1 MLFENPFEADGEWYK
16 GNLHTHTTNS
26 DGAWSPDRVA
36 AEYRAKGY
44 NFLFIT
50 DHGTVTDVS
59 GLSGDGLLVLNGTE
73 LGAGKSEVGHS
84 YHLAVLNLKE
94 TVSAKSASTLQGLI
108 DLLRS
113 KGAEVIIAHPYWSG
127 LTINDFSDLEGYVGV
142 EVFNSTCHFAIAKGH
157 SAVHWDDLLV
167 RGKSVAGF
175 AVDDAHEHSRDDRP
189 LDICYAWIMAKLP
202 ELTEAAV
209 MSAIK
214 SGRFYAS
221 NGPTIHDISVKDG
234 DSFTR
239 GSKGK
244 GQTEYTKQNG
254 KPVVQYSNSNYNKIC
269 IEFKNGII
277 NAEGNS
283 ENEVCNAIVEYAGTA
298 TGYQQA
304 TVAGAPSTPGSPQSF
319 EEADF

>member
-26 DGAWSPDRVA
+26 DGAWSPERVA
-36 AEYRAKGY
+36 TEYRAKGY

-84 YHLAVLNLKE
+84 YHLAILNLKE
-94 TVSAKSASTLQGLI
+94 TVSAKSAPTLQGLI

-127 LTINDFSDLEGYVGV
+127 LTINDFSNLEGYIGV
-142 EVFNSTCHFAIAKGH
+142 EIFNSTCHFAIAKGH

-167 RGKSVAGF
+167 RGNRVVGF
-175 AVDDAHEHSRDDRP
+175 AVDDAHEHSRDNKP

-234 DSFTR
+234 KISVSTSEVKVINFIANVSSGRSITAKGDEVLTQAEYQLR
-239 GSKGK
+239 GSEKYIRVECFDG
-244 GQTEYTKQNG
+244 NG
-254 KPVVQYSNSNYNKIC
+254 RGAWSNPVV
-269 IEFKNGII
+269 F
-277 NAEGNS
+277 NA
-283 ENEVCNAIVEYAGTA
+283 
-298 TGYQQA
+298 
-304 TVAGAPSTPGSPQSF
+304 PQ
-319 EEADF
+319 

>member
-26 DGAWSPDRVA
+26 DGAWSPERVA
-36 AEYRAKGY
+36 TEYRAKGY

-84 YHLAVLNLKE
+84 YHLAILNLKE

-127 LTINDFSDLEGYVGV
+127 LTINDFSNLEGYIGV
-142 EVFNSTCHFAIAKGH
+142 EIFNSTCHFAIAKGH
-157 SAVHWDDLLV
+157 SAVHWDDLLA
-167 RGKSVAGF
+167 RGKRVAGF
-175 AVDDAHEHSRDDRP
+175 AVDDAHEHSRDNKP

-234 DSFTR
+234 KISVSTSEVKVINFIANVSSGRSITAKGDEVLTQAEYQLR
-239 GSKGK
+239 GSEKYIRVECFDG
-244 GQTEYTKQNG
+244 NG
-254 KPVVQYSNSNYNKIC
+254 RGAWSNPVV
-269 IEFKNGII
+269 F
-277 NAEGNS
+277 NA
-283 ENEVCNAIVEYAGTA
+283 
-298 TGYQQA
+298 
-304 TVAGAPSTPGSPQSF
+304 PQ
-319 EEADF
+319 

>member
-127 LTINDFSDLEGYVGV
+127 LTINDFSNLEGYIGV

-167 RGKSVAGF
+167 RGNRVVGF

-234 DSFTR
+234 KISVSTSEVKVINFIANVSSGRSITAKGDEVLTQAEYQLRASEKYIRVECFDRNGR
-239 GSKGK
+239 GAWS
-244 GQTEYTKQNG
+244 N
-254 KPVVQYSNSNYNKIC
+254 PVV
-269 IEFKNGII
+269 F
-277 NAEGNS
+277 NA
-283 ENEVCNAIVEYAGTA
+283 
-298 TGYQQA
+298 
-304 TVAGAPSTPGSPQSF
+304 PQ
-319 EEADF
+319 

>member
-59 GLSGDGLLVLNGTE
+59 DLSGDGLLVLNGTE

-94 TVSAKSASTLQGLI
+94 TVSAKSAPTLQGLI

-113 KGAEVIIAHPYWSG
+113 KGAEVIVAHPYWSG
-127 LTINDFSDLEGYVGV
+127 LTINDFSNLEGYIGV

-157 SAVHWDDLLV
+157 SAVHWDDLLA
-167 RGKSVAGF
+167 RGKRVAGF

-234 DSFTR
+234 KISVSTSEVKVINFIANVSSGRSITAKGDEVLTQAEYQLR
-239 GSKGK
+239 GSEKYIRVECFDG
-244 GQTEYTKQNG
+244 NG
-254 KPVVQYSNSNYNKIC
+254 RGAWSNPVV
-269 IEFKNGII
+269 F
-277 NAEGNS
+277 NA
-283 ENEVCNAIVEYAGTA
+283 
-298 TGYQQA
+298 
-304 TVAGAPSTPGSPQSF
+304 PQ
-319 EEADF
+319 

>member
-26 DGAWSPDRVA
+26 DGAWSPDQVA
-36 AEYRAKGY
+36 TEYRARGY

-50 DHGTVTDVS
+50 DHGKVTDVS
-59 GLSGDGLLVLNGTE
+59 DLSGDGLLVLNGTE

-94 TVSAKSASTLQGLI
+94 TVSAQSAPTLQGLI

-127 LTINDFSDLEGYVGV
+127 LTINDFSNLEGYVGV

-157 SAVHWDDLLV
+157 SATHWDDLLA

-175 AVDDAHEHSRDDRP
+175 AVDDAHERSRDGKP
-189 LDICYAWIMAKLP
+189 LDACYAWIMAKLP

-234 DSFTR
+234 KISVSTSEVKVINFIANVSSGRSITAKGDEVLTQAEYQLR
-239 GSKGK
+239 GSEKYIRVECFDG
-244 GQTEYTKQNG
+244 NG
-254 KPVVQYSNSNYNKIC
+254 RGAWSNPVV
-269 IEFKNGII
+269 F
-277 NAEGNS
+277 NA
-283 ENEVCNAIVEYAGTA
+283 
-298 TGYQQA
+298 
-304 TVAGAPSTPGSPQSF
+304 PQ
-319 EEADF
+319 

>member
-94 TVSAKSASTLQGLI
+94 TVSAKSAPTLQGLI

-113 KGAEVIIAHPYWSG
+113 KGAEVIVAHPYWSG
-127 LTINDFSDLEGYVGV
+127 LTINDFSNLEGYIGV

-157 SAVHWDDLLV
+157 SAVHWDDLLA
-167 RGKSVAGF
+167 RGKRVCGF

-234 DSFTR
+234 KISVSTSEVKVINFIANVSSGRSITAKGDEVLTQAEYQLR
-239 GSKGK
+239 GSEKYIRVECFDG
-244 GQTEYTKQNG
+244 NG
-254 KPVVQYSNSNYNKIC
+254 RGAWSNPVV
-269 IEFKNGII
+269 FD
-277 NAEGNS
+277 
-283 ENEVCNAIVEYAGTA
+283 
-298 TGYQQA
+298 
-304 TVAGAPSTPGSPQSF
+304 APQ
-319 EEADF
+319 